1 MRMSELLNTSKLKP
15 ESMPLWRRLARSWQL
30 YVLALPAVIW
40 IIVFAYAPMY
50 GVQIAFKE
58 YKVNLGITGS
68 PWIGLK
74 YFNQLF
80 SLPNFKTLVMN
91 TLLLSVYSL
100 LWSFPV
106 PILLALMLNQVKSK
120 GYKKFVQTVTYAP
133 YFISTVVLVS
143 MLNVFLTPSSGWV
156 NKIVEA
162 MGGKAITF
170 MGDPKW
176 FRTVYITS
184 GIWQGAGWGA
194 IIYLAALGGI
204 DPALYEAAMMDG
216 ATRMQQII
224 HIDLPC
230 ILPTVVIMLIMN
242 MGGIMNVGYEKSYLM
257 QNSLNIT
264 VSEIISTYTYKI
276 GLLNAKYSFS
286 TAVGLLNSVV
296 SFILV
301 AAANYISRR
310 VTETSLW

>member
-1 MRMSELLNTSKLKP
+1 MSERLNTSKLKP